1 MKDFFKLRSES
12 YQQLSEAK
20 VSVAKLKPGMK
31 LNVFHRGASAR
42 NYGVNGVNVY
52 GGKVQVLGLGNV
64 PYGKPAKTSHVIG
77 KDYKDVQNKY
87 KDIWNTE
94 EIRYGQFYN
103 AQDRMNKFF
112 QAIADDSKGKKVPY
126 GHTCWIWKI
135 IDGPNKGKLSYC
147 FISNDDKWEV
157 VFLNKRT
164 EFKLES

>member
-1 MKDFFKLRSES
+1 MKDYFELRQE
-12 YQQLSEAK
+12 LNEAK
-20 VSVAKLKPGMK
+20 VTVAKLKPGMK
-31 LNVFHRGASAR
+31 LNVFHSGASAR
-42 NYGVNGVNVY
+42 NYGVNGENVY

-87 KDIWNTE
+87 KDIWNTD
-94 EIRYGQFYN
+94 EIRYGNFWN

-112 QAIADDSKGKKVPY
+112 QAIAADSNGKKVPY

-147 FISNDDKWEV
+147 FISSDDKWEV